1 MTGVPVLEAGLV
13 VLAAFIALAFQP
25 WAVLRAPALRVPYG
39 PALVLLALA
48 WAAQSRLP
56 ASLPVVLSGACLLVL
71 MFGWPLAIVTVL
83 AMAGAAWAG
92 GVGLAR
98 ALQLAAW
105 SGVVP
110 ATLGLAFGLAMRRWL
125 PRHVFVYILG
135 RAFLGTALAVS
146 LAALL
151 HVLWLRRAGA
161 SGELPLLTA
170 GWLIAWADAF
180 LTGGLAAIFVAY
192 RPQWLLTWSDDRYL
206 PRANP

>member
-71 MFGWPLAIVTVL
+71 MFGWPLAVLTVL
-83 AMAGAAWAG
+83 ALAGAAWAG
-92 GVGLAR
+92 GVGLDR

-110 ATLGLAFGLAMRRWL
+110 ATLALALGIAMRRWL
-125 PRHVFVYILG
+125 PRNLFVYILG
-135 RAFLGTALAVS
+135 RAFLGTAIAVALS
-146 LAALL
+146 ALL
-151 HVLWLRRAGA
+151 HVAWMRRGGPA
-161 SGELPLLTA
+161 GELPLLTA

-192 RPQWLLTWSDDRYL
+192 RPQWLLTWSDERYL
-206 PRANP
+206 PRASP

>member
-39 PALVLLALA
+39 AALVLLALA

-71 MFGWPLAIVTVL
+71 MFGWPLAVLTVL
-83 AMAGAAWAG
+83 ALAGAAWAG
-92 GVGLAR
+92 GVGLDR

-110 ATLGLAFGLAMRRWL
+110 ATLALAVGIAMRRWL
-125 PRHVFVYILG
+125 PRNLFVYILG
-135 RAFLGTALAVS
+135 RAFLGTAIAVALS
-146 LAALL
+146 ALL
-151 HVLWLRRAGA
+151 HVAWMRRGGPA
-161 SGELPLLTA
+161 GELPLLTA

-180 LTGGLAAIFVAY
+180 LTGGLIAIFVAY
-192 RPQWLLTWSDDRYL
+192 RPQWLLTWSDERYL
-206 PRANP
+206 PRASP